1 MIDVP
6 FEIRSGNIWT
16 TGFEAA
22 AIMLQSLKKI
32 GAALHGWQLHGTDPL
47 VLDLDGNG
55 IPLTGRESSGVVF
68 DINNNQFATPVGW
81 VDANDG
87 ILARDLNGNG
97 KIDDIDCDTGLI
109 SWSSTQPGCSATRV
123 PLSA

>member
-1 MIDVP
+1 MNLNP
-6 FEIRSGNIWT
+6 EFGNR
-16 TGFEAA
+16 G
-22 AIMLQSLKKI
+22 
-32 GAALHGWQLHGTDPL
+32 
-47 VLDLDGNG
+47 
-55 IPLTGRESSGVVF
+55 SGVVF

-87 ILARDLNGNG
+87 ILVRDLNGNR

-109 SWSSTQPGCSATRV
+109 SWSSTQLGCSATRV